1 LKQPLYSLSRRKY
14 RLGNSP
20 AVVVVAA
27 VFVAIGRGEVGIDEH
42 REQLAP
48 GAEIR

>member
-20 AVVVVAA
+20 AVVVA
-27 VFVAIGRGEVGIDEH
+27 VFAAIGRGEVGIDEH

-48 GAEIR
+48 GDEIR